1 MRIQYTNP
9 YRTAQT
15 FLLRTD
21 RPDLLR
27 FEVRAIILSG
37 FSLGVFVK
45 TDGCACR
52 RNGWKFRRVRGGIC
66 TCTLR
71 CSRPARWS
79 WSVPAPTPI
88 CSLAG
93 QLTTGVWEQMYI
105 FINDSEDRVVEC
117 ISIQGLWS

>member
-37 FSLGVFVK
+37 LSLGVPVK
-45 TDGCACR
+45 A
-52 RNGWKFRRVRGGIC
+52 NC
-66 TCTLR
+66 TCAGGKAGD
-71 CSRPARWS
+71 SAGS
-79 WSVPAPTPI
+79 GAAYV
-88 CSLAG
+88 LA
-93 QLTTGVWEQMYI
+93 L
-105 FINDSEDRVVEC
+105 
-117 ISIQGLWS
+117 